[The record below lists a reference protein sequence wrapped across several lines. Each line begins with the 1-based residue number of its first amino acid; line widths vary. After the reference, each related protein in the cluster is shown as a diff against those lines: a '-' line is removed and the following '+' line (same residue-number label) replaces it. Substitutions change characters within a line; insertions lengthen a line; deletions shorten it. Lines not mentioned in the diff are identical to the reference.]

1 MRALHAAVAVA
12 IMCHASL
19 AGAQS
24 APSPAS
30 ARQAP
35 DAARDSVRA
44 TIAALFDGMR
54 AGDTTAMRATFMPGV
69 VLLSVNSR
77 QAPVR
82 VDTTSMDD
90 FLASVAQ
97 TKSRDPDL
105 VLDERLGRVVIEVDD
120 ALATAWT
127 EYEFWAGERFS
138 HCGANT
144 FNLIRT
150 AEGWRILQLA
160 DSRRREGCS
169 GGN

>member
-1 MRALHAAVAVA
+1 MRALHAAVVVA
-12 IMCHASL
+12 IMSYASL

-24 APSPAS
+24 SPSPAS
-30 ARQAP
+30 ARQAH

-54 AGDTTAMRATFMPGV
+54 AGDTAAMRATFMPGV
-69 VLLSVNSR
+69 LLLSVNSR
-77 QAPVR
+77 QVPTR
-82 VDTTSMDD
+82 VDTTSIDD

-97 TKSRDPDL
+97 ASSRNPAL

-144 FNLIRT
+144 FSFVRT
-150 AEGWRILQLA
+150 GEGWRIFQLA